1 MQINP
6 TSRDILSAL
15 FCRKNTAIAVF
26 LFCII
31 VGGAYLLFATP
42 LYEGAGSLL
51 VRFGHEA
58 TPDVSVA
65 DPSKNPTELS
75 QNDRKEVIESDIEIL
90 KSHDMLM
97 TLVKEFG
104 AVNLYPALS
113 EPDFSGETPEE
124 RAIYKLLHDDLTVK
138 DATQSDV
145 IEVDFLNHDT
155 KLAVAFVNRMFQL
168 FIERQSE
175 VYNNP
180 QAAFLAEQV
189 NIAAERLARSEA
201 ALHEFKTSN
210 GLSSME
216 DELEQLLKE
225 KADASTVA
233 FQAVDDAK
241 TQLNDLQAKETE
253 LLATYRA
260 DSPVVA
266 RVRDNIA
273 LAQTQIHER
282 EQELQNTSGAGDA
295 AQPNLLKLHLY
306 AIDARIADLENKRSH
321 YNELVRQ
328 ASIDEE
334 NYKSYRTRSEE
345 ARVNEKLN
353 EKNITRIS
361 VVDHPVETIKPA
373 RPRLLLT
380 VALTLFAAI
389 VFGLGSAICL
399 ELWDERF
406 TRPEQLAAFMGIP
419 LMACFTPVAEA

>member
-15 FCRKNTAIAVF
+15 FRRKGTAISVF

-31 VGGAYLLFATP
+31 AGLAYLLLATP
-42 LYEGAGSLL
+42 LYEADGSLL
-51 VRFGHEA
+51 VRFGHDA
-58 TPDVSVA
+58 APDVSVA
-65 DPSKNPTELS
+65 DQTKNQTELS

-104 AVNLYPALS
+104 AINLYPALKN
-113 EPDFSGETPEE
+113 PDFSGETPEE

-155 KLAVAFVNRMFQL
+155 KLAVGFVNRMFQL
-168 FIERQSE
+168 FTQRQSD

-180 QAAFLAEQV
+180 QSGFLAEQV
-189 NIAAERLARSEA
+189 NIAAERLSRSEA

-216 DELEQLLKE
+216 DEMGQLLKE
-225 KADASTVA
+225 KSDASTVA

-241 TQLNDLQAKETE
+241 TQLNELQAKETE
-253 LLATYRA
+253 LLATYRS

-266 RVRDNIA
+266 RVRKNIA
-273 LAQTQIHER
+273 LAQSQIHER
-282 EQELQNTSGAGDA
+282 EQELQDTNSTGDA
-295 AQPNLLKLHLY
+295 AHHNLLKLHLQ
-306 AIDARIADLENKRSH
+306 AIDTRIADLENKRSH

-373 RPRLLLT
+373 RPRRLLT
-380 VALTLFAAI
+380 VALALFAAI

-406 TRPEQLAAFMGIP
+406 TRPEQLAAFLGIP
-419 LMACFTPVAEA
+419 LMASFTTVAEA